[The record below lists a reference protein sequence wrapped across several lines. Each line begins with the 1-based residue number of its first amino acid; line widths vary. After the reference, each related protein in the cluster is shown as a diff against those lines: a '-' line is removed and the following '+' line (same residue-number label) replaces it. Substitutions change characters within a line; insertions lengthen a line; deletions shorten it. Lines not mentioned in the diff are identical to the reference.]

1 MIRLLRRVLAIGVI
15 LSLAAGGWFY
25 LQVSTPLA
33 LTGERVEFHIAPGS
47 GMRVAAREIAGSGV
61 DVDPWKLV
69 LLGRLLRVEGAIK
82 AGSEDGLIPAWI
94 LAAGEIAVN
103 MGQGL
108 AALWTVPVML
118 LLQGVF
124 AAVFLY
130 TGRSSVTGSAVR
142 FFVKEGEI

>member
-1 MIRLLRRVLAIGVI
+1 MAGVGVL
-15 LSLAAGGWFY
+15 Y
-25 LQVSTPLA
+25 
-33 LTGERVEFHIAPGS
+33 
-47 GMRVAAREIAGSGV
+47 
-61 DVDPWKLV
+61 
-69 LLGRLLRVEGAIK
+69 
-82 AGSEDGLIPAWI
+82 GLIPAWT
-94 LAAGEIAVN
+94 LTDGDIAVN

-124 AAVFLY
+124 VAVFLH